1 MLLKK
6 QNIDIRV
13 LSQNKI

>member
-1 MLLKK
+1 MLLKI